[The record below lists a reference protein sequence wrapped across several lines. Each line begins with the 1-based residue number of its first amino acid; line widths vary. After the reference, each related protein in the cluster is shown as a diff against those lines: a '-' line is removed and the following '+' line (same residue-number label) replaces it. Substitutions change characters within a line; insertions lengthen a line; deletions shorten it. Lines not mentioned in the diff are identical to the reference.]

1 MCLNLCIQNHLCPN
15 PPKHLHCQLEAKA
28 THPKVQTRAK
38 KAKFR
43 IFLGVL
49 VPYGSLVRSWT
60 GRRQSWRCV
69 GSPPLH
75 HLPTNFAKSPLVSPF
90 SSTPYVAC
98 TCCACTSCVPLVK
111 YTMEVEKFRR
121 CYVTGS
127 RCRPALSR
135 NLDNG
140 LIL

>member
-1 MCLNLCIQNHLCPN
+1 MCLNLCIQSHLSYSPPVISKSN
-15 PPKHLHCQLEAKA
+15 PPKSADKGKEGKVPHLS
-28 THPKVQTRAK
+28 RGFGS
-38 KAKFR
+38 FR
-43 IFLGVL
+43 VSGQKLDWTPTVFE
-49 VPYGSLVRSWT
+49 VR
-60 GRRQSWRCV
+60 GLV
-69 GSPPLH
+69 GSPPLHLH